1 MHKYIHICVCVYVYV
16 FQVVLVV
23 KSPTAS
29 AGDIR
34 DAGLIPGSGRSLEG
48 WNGNPLQYS
57 GLGNPMDRGAWRAI
71 VHRAAKNWTW
81 LKQLSTCMHTHT
93 HTRTHT
99 QRWWHSGKESVWQD
113 MPEMQVWSLGWE
125 ESLEQEMATHSG
137 ILAWKFPWTEE
148 PGRLQTMGWQR
159 VGHNWAHI
167 CTLDKRKWGG
177 WYLVLWRKGKELG
190 ILMGLNVNL
199 NWIVRE
205 CLTAKGTF
213 G

>member
-99 QRWWHSGKESVWQD
+99 QRWWHSGKESVCQYRICQKCRSD
-113 MPEMQVWSLGWE
+113 
-125 ESLEQEMATHSG
+125 
-137 ILAWKFPWTEE
+137 PW
-148 PGRLQTMGWQR
+148 
-159 VGHNWAHI
+159 VGKSPWN
-167 CTLDKRKWGG
+167 RKWQPTPVFLPGNFRG
-177 WYLVLWRKGKELG
+177 QRSLAGYSPQGFKES
-190 ILMGLNVNL
+190 
-199 NWIVRE
+199 
-205 CLTAKGTF
+205 GTTEATEPTHADM
-213 G
+213 